1 MEKEEEIT
9 QQLELNLEPEAE
21 WQTHTITREVGN
33 KKGTFV
39 VNYTNRWIK
48 CYSPIVVSATQFVS
62 GSEYGGCGHMGAAK
76 IQVLNVSPYD
86 GGFKVRINVDWPD
99 PFPIRVHI
107 FMRVYV
113 TP

>member
-21 WQTHTITREVGN
+21 WQTHYLTREVGN
-33 KKGTFV
+33 KNGTFV
-39 VNYTNRWIK
+39 VNFTNRFVK
-48 CYSPIVVSATQFVS
+48 CSSPIVVSAT
-62 GSEYGGCGHMGAAK
+62 EHYGGCGRMGDAK

-86 GGFKVRINVDWPD
+86 GGFRVRINVNWPD
-99 PFPIRVHI
+99 PIPIRVHI